1 MESVRDA
8 TVADLGTLVEFA
20 GELSAELGPLRGGA
34 LWTRRDARPEPLRAA
49 FAALLDDP
57 DAEVLLGCVDGTP
70 VGFAVM
76 VVEPLRDGESL
87 ARITELHVLA
97 DARGVGVGEAVV
109 TELIG
114 RAAARRCIG
123 VDAPA
128 LPGHRAAKNFFEDQ
142 GFTARLLT
150 MHRPL

>member
-1 MESVRDA
+1 MESVREA
-8 TVADLGTLVEFA
+8 TVADLDTLVEFA
-20 GELSAELGPLRGGA
+20 GELSAELGTMRGGA
-34 LWTRRDARPEPLRAA
+34 LWTRRDARPEPLRTA
-49 FAALLDDP
+49 FAALLDD
-57 DAEVLLGCVDGTP
+57 DGADVLLGCVDGAA

-76 VVEPLRDGESL
+76 VVEELRDGGRL

-97 DARGVGVGEAVV
+97 DARGVGVGEALVA
-109 TELIG
+109 ELLV
-114 RAAARRCIG
+114 RATARGCLG

-128 LPGHRAAKNFFEDQ
+128 LPGHRATKNFFEGQ

>member
-34 LWTRRDARPEPLRAA
+34 LWTRRDARPEPLREA
-49 FAALLDDP
+49 FTALLDDP
-57 DAEVLLGCVDGTP
+57 DAVVLVGCIDGTP

-76 VVEPLRDGESL
+76 VLESLRDGGSL

-97 DARGVGVGEAVV
+97 DARGIGVGEAVV
-109 TELIG
+109 AELLA
-114 RAAARRCIG
+114 RASARGCVG

-128 LPGHRAAKNFFEDQ
+128 LPGHRAAKNFFEGQ

>member
-8 TVADLGTLVEFA
+8 TLADLDSLVEFA
-20 GELSAELGPLRGGA
+20 GELSAELGPMRGGA
-34 LWTRRDARPEPLRAA
+34 LWVRRDQRAEPLRDA
-49 FAALLDDP
+49 FGALLADTE
-57 DAEVLLGCVDGTP
+57 AEVLIGCVDSAA

-76 VVEPLRDGESL
+76 VVERLRGGGSL
-87 ARITELHVLA
+87 ARITELHVLPG
-97 DARGVGVGEAVV
+97 ARGIGVGEAMVA
-109 TELIG
+109 ELLD
-114 RAAARRCIG
+114 RAAIRGCIG

-128 LPGHRAAKNFFEDQ
+128 LPGHRAAKNFFEEQ